1 MMTTFSYGPVDIYV
15 VEFAGTEPN
24 PDVLSAVLDL
34 TAAGTVRL
42 LDMVIATRGSD
53 GSVTFTEVT
62 EEGSGYALGDGT
74 LQVQGLVGD
83 EDIDEVLA
91 DVAPGN
97 SVAIVALEMTWAV
110 QLAQSLSNARG
121 TVVRAERIPAP
132 VINQL
137 IADASGPT
145 SSEG

>member
-1 MMTTFSYGPVDIYV
+1 MTTFSYGPVDIYV

-74 LQVQGLVGD
+74 LEVQGLVGD

-91 DVAPGN
+91 DVTPGN